1 MLNEQQ
7 QDALIELLNIAT
19 ARTAASLSD
28 LTGQRVL
35 LDVPSVEI
43 YPIQELAEVLE
54 RFVVGD
60 VATVHQ
66 IFNGQVAGDAFL
78 LLDYQAAVTLV
89 DLMTDDPLRPQR
101 LNESAREV
109 LTEIGNILLNAC
121 LSVFGDM
128 LQVRVSFS
136 VPRLH
141 LDDLRSLLRSLMIG
155 QEELQ
160 YSLLVHTNFRLRQ
173 SEVGGYLVMVLGV
186 ASLDLLIQSIEQM
199 S

>member
-7 QDALIELLNIAT
+7 LDALIELLNIAT

-43 YPIQELAEVLE
+43 YPMHQLAEVLQ

-66 IFNGQVAGDAFL
+66 IFNGQVVGDAFL
-78 LLDYQAAVTLV
+78 LLDYNAAVTLV
-89 DLMTDDPLRPQR
+89 DLLTDEPLSYQR

-109 LTEIGNILLNAC
+109 LTEIGNILLNSC
-121 LSVFGDM
+121 LSVFGDL

-141 LDDLRSLLRSLMIG
+141 LDDLRGLLRSLTIG

-160 YSLLVHTNFRLRQ
+160 YGLLVHTNFRLRE
-173 SEVGGYLVMVLGV
+173 SEVGGYLVLVLGV
-186 ASLDLLIQSIEQM
+186 ASLDLLIQAIEQM

>member
-35 LDVPSVEI
+35 LDVPNVEI
-43 YPIQELAEVLE
+43 YPMQELAEVLE
-54 RFVVGD
+54 RFVIGD

-89 DLMTDDPLRPQR
+89 DLMTDDPLRAQR

-121 LSVFGDM
+121 LSVFGDL

-141 LDDLRSLLRSLMIG
+141 LDDLRGLLRSLTIG